1 MVLLPFLLNDS
12 IIISLEPGFAL
23 TIYVARSVI
32 SNNLTALITT
42 ISQGIC
48 YDTCINDPISNF

>member
-12 IIISLEPGFAL
+12 IIIRVEPGFAL
-23 TIYVARSVI
+23 TVYVARSVI

-48 YDTCINDPISNF
+48 YDTFINDPISNF